1 MEKMKTSRILTV
13 ILLILPFIGVTQEQ
27 LEHKKRIYASP
38 EGKVYIQKSLPVYL
52 RIATSP
58 DEDAES
64 YLLESEESS
73 QYSNPM
79 YFDTEG
85 WNTVRSPSAV
95 DTSTKKMVYPV
106 QDIIFEVYADSR
118 PPATESKVSQSSLYK
133 KDGNRYYGSGMQVEL
148 SARDRLSGVEEIY
161 YSMDGASY
169 KPYREAIDCEEEKKY
184 ELKYYAVDNVRN
196 VEQPQSMSFV
206 IDKTSPETSYSI
218 EGDNKKNILGQDAF
232 IRLSSED
239 ASSGVKEIRYS
250 INGGAEKVYNKPI
263 SVRNFDASSN
273 ELVFYAIDHVNNK
286 EPRQSLTSSVE
297 ASSGSDNGD
306 GFSFYIDREAPQ
318 AELRVNGDQYEGKH
332 LFVSKR
338 SRMEIMAR
346 DDKSGVKK
354 ISYSINN
361 SSLSQVYDKPF
372 GLTMEGLQYVN
383 FEAEDQVNNLSGR
396 KTKAVFLDT
405 GLPASEIHFEG
416 KNYKSRDTIFVK
428 PDTRISFSGS
438 DQESGIKEVMYKV
451 DETSWS
457 SYHQPVSVE
466 KEGLHV
472 LSFYGTD
479 RVNNKEEQHHANV
492 YVDRSA
498 PEIYHHFSV
507 QSIGSKT
514 IRDQEYVIYP
524 SNCRLYIAA
533 TDMACGTNHLRYR
546 LNGGE
551 WNTTIPLPQLEPGNH
566 QVEIQATDYLGN
578 QASTVVNFA
587 IEH

>member
-1 MEKMKTSRILTV
+1 MKTPRIV
-13 ILLILPFIGVTQEQ
+13 IAMILLILPFMGMTQQQ
-27 LEHKKRIYASP
+27 LEHQKRIYTSP

-58 DEDAES
+58 DEDAKS

-73 QYSNPM
+73 KYSNPM

-95 DTSTKKMVYPV
+95 DTSTKKVVYPV

-118 PPATESKVSQSSLYK
+118 PPQTESKVSQSSLYN
-133 KDGNRYYGSGMQVEL
+133 KDGNSYYGDEVQVEL
-148 SARDRLSGVEEIY
+148 TARDALSGMEEIY

-169 KPYREAIDCEEEKKY
+169 KPYSEAIHCNEEKKY
-184 ELKYYAVDNVRN
+184 ELKYYSVDNVRN
-196 VEQPQSMSFV
+196 VEQPHSMNFV

-218 EGDNKKNILGQDAF
+218 EGDNKENILGKDAF

-239 ASSGVKEIRYS
+239 ASSGVREIRYR
-250 INGGAEKVYNKPI
+250 INGGPEKVYNKPI
-263 SVRNFDASSN
+263 SVRNFDDDNN
-273 ELVFYAIDHVNNK
+273 ELVFYAIDNVNNK
-286 EPRQSLTSSVE
+286 EERQSLKSSVE
-297 ASSGSDNGD
+297 ATSDGDNGD
-306 GFSFYIDREAPQ
+306 GFSFYIDREAPSV
-318 AELRVNGDQYEGKH
+318 ELRVNGDQYEDKH

-338 SRMEIMAR
+338 SRIEIMAR

-361 SSLSQVYDKPF
+361 SSLSQSYEKPF
-372 GLTMEGLQYVN
+372 ELAKPGLQYVN
-383 FEAEDQVNNLSGR
+383 YEAEDQVNNVSAR
-396 KTKAVFLDT
+396 QTKSVYLDT
-405 GLPASEIHFEG
+405 GLPSSDIHFEG
-416 KNYKSRDTIFVK
+416 ENYKSRDTIFVK

-438 DQESGIKEVMYKV
+438 DQESGMKEVMYKV
-451 DETSWS
+451 DKASYS
-457 SYHQPVSVE
+457 SYSQPVSIE

-472 LSFYGTD
+472 LSFYGAD
-479 RVNNKEEQHHANV
+479 QVSNKEEERQVNV

-514 IRDQEYVIYP
+514 IRDEKYVIYP

-533 TDMACGTNHLRYR
+533 TDMACGTKLLRYR
-546 LNGGE
+546 LNSGE
-551 WNTTIPLPQLEPGNH
+551 WNTTIPLPKLEPGNH
-566 QVEIQATDYLGN
+566 EVEIQATDYLGN

>member
-1 MEKMKTSRILTV
+1 MKTHRILITL
-13 ILLILPFIGVTQEQ
+13 ILLTFPFVGMTQEQ
-27 LEHKKRIYASP
+27 LKHEKRIYSSS

-95 DTSTKKMVYPV
+95 DTTTKEVAYPV

-118 PPATESKVSQSSLYK
+118 PPVTRSQISESSQYK
-133 KDGNRYYGSGMQVEL
+133 KDGKKYYGSKIGIEL
-148 SARDRLSGVEEIY
+148 SARDGLSGVEEIY
-161 YSMDGASY
+161 YSLDGESY
-169 KPYREAIDCEEEKKY
+169 GPYTNGLDCNQEKPYKLR
-184 ELKYYAVDNVRN
+184 YYAVDNVRN
-196 VEQPQSMSFV
+196 VEEPQSLNFV

-218 EGDNKKNILGQDAF
+218 EGDNKKNILGKDAF
-232 IRLSSED
+232 IRLNSED
-239 ASSGVKEIRYS
+239 NSSGVKEIRYS

-273 ELVFYAIDHVNNK
+273 ELVFYAIDNVNNK
-286 EPRQSLTSSVE
+286 EAQQSLKSSLESTSD
-297 ASSGSDNGD
+297 SDNGGGD
-306 GFSFYIDREAPQ
+306 FSFYIDREAPEV
-318 AELRVNGDQYEGKH
+318 ELRVNGDQYEGNH
-332 LFVSKR
+332 LYVSKR
-338 SRMEIMAR
+338 SRIELMAR
-346 DDKSGVKK
+346 DEKSGVKEM
-354 ISYSINN
+354 SFSINN
-361 SSLSQVYDKPF
+361 SSLSQSYDKPF
-372 GLTMEGLQYVN
+372 VLTKRGLQYVN
-383 FEAEDQVNNLSGR
+383 YEAEDHVNNVSGR
-396 KTKAVFLDT
+396 KTRALYLDG

-416 KNYKSRDTIFVK
+416 ENYKSRDTVFVK

-438 DQESGIKEVMYKV
+438 DQESGIKELKYKV
-451 DETSWS
+451 GEQAWS
-457 SYHQPVSVE
+457 SYRQPFSVE

-472 LSFYGTD
+472 LSFYGID
-479 RVNNKEEQHHANV
+479 QVENKEPEHPVNI
-492 YVDRSA
+492 YVDLSA

-514 IRDQEYVIYP
+514 IRDEKYTIYP

-533 TDMACGTNHLRYR
+533 TDMACGTNNLRYR
-546 LNGGE
+546 VDGGE

-566 QVEIQATDYLGN
+566 KVEIQAVDYLGN